1 MAVSVT
7 QLGLPKGRPRL
18 TQQRN
23 AATSASVCGCSWLT
37 SCSQSVGEADGAA
50 HSLVLAKR
58 GWPSMS
64 IGCGNAAVPVCKQG
78 KAIYEKGGLNLANLT
93 DEQQIEA
100 EDDYRICV
108 RRGRD
113 EETKPR
119 RQRPN
124 TTEDDQEETTMT
136 RTLYGKVH
144 GKTIELDEDLGV
156 AEGQEVEVHVRMIGP
171 KKRLPGPP
179 PGWRPGGTET
189 AAGMM
194 AEHWTEEDDR
204 ILEAIERDRHRP
216 STRKLLE

>member
-1 MAVSVT
+1 M
-7 QLGLPKGRPRL
+7 GL
-18 TQQRN
+18 N
-23 AATSASVCGCSWLT
+23 VNWLRQ
-37 SCSQSVGEADGAA
+37 CRRAGLYEQ
-50 HSLVLAKR
+50 
-58 GWPSMS
+58 
-64 IGCGNAAVPVCKQG
+64 GN
-78 KAIYEKGGLNLANLT
+78 AIYEKGGLNLANLT

-119 RQRPN
+119 RQRPK

-136 RTLYGKVH
+136 KTLYGKVH

-216 STRKLLE
+216 STRELPE

>member
-1 MAVSVT
+1 MLGEVS
-7 QLGLPKGRPRL
+7 
-18 TQQRN
+18 
-23 AATSASVCGCSWLT
+23 
-37 SCSQSVGEADGAA
+37 SVGSDQPLFSSPHPLSGTWETWMALNVNWLRQCRRAG
-50 HSLVLAKR
+50 LYE
-58 GWPSMS
+58 
-64 IGCGNAAVPVCKQG
+64 QG

-93 DEQQIEA
+93 DEQHSEA

-119 RQRPN
+119 RQRPI
-124 TTEDDQEETTMT
+124 TTEDDKEETTMT

-144 GKTIELDEDLGV
+144 GKTIELDEDLGL
-156 AEGQEVEVHVRMIGP
+156 AEGQEVEVQVRMIGP

-216 STRKLLE
+216 STRELPE

>member
-1 MAVSVT
+1 
-7 QLGLPKGRPRL
+7 
-18 TQQRN
+18 
-23 AATSASVCGCSWLT
+23 
-37 SCSQSVGEADGAA
+37 
-50 HSLVLAKR
+50 
-58 GWPSMS
+58 MS

-124 TTEDDQEETTMT
+124 TTEDDQEETTLT
-136 RTLYGKVH
+136 KTLYGKVH

-156 AEGQEVEVHVRMIGP
+156 AEGQEVEVHVRMIGS

-179 PGWRPGGTET
+179 PGWRPGGTES

-204 ILEAIERDRHRP
+204 ILEAIERGRHRP
-216 STRKLLE
+216 STRKLPE